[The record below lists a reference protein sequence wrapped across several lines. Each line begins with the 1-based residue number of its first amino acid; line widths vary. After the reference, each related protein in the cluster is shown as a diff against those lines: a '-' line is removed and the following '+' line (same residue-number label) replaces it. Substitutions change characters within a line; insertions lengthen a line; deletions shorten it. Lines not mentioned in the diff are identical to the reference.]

1 MTSFK
6 INQFRQIQPL
16 KSNILLVLF
25 FSINFCFGQAK
36 IINEIKT
43 YNDEGNYQ
51 KSLKQ
56 IIKYRD
62 KDNDTLNYNYLI
74 CQADYYCIS
83 NNTEY
88 NPFKAISII
97 NNISCEKITPEY
109 LGIFFKDNQEC
120 TSVIKEKKDKYVGLY
135 FEAIY
140 KSNDIDSLKSFNK
153 EFSSYTE
160 MTSKISVKIIT
171 IKFNLAK
178 RSNSK
183 DELMKFQ
190 NEFPSSQYEQDVLT
204 LIEELDYSKAIS
216 LNTIESYS
224 LYLKS
229 YPKSNK
235 YELIQSKLA
244 DLSWE
249 QCLQINTK
257 ETFQRFIN
265 NFPNSSKLAEAK
277 LKISKFVDI
286 FDLSKI
292 NSFRTISVQKKMFEP
307 CKLENGK
314 IEVPRLTFLAISN
327 NGRIALAINQFADS
341 RYSYFDKKKA
351 YLINLLDGYIFYAFD
366 YESIANYFFDAN
378 DTKLFY
384 FDNKF
389 IKQLDLASLEV
400 TNLFELETKGY
411 SINNVI
417 LDHNTIHVCQ
427 DQYESPRK
435 KILHYS
441 YDLLTS
447 KKELEVFYEFDYSV
461 RDDIQKQF
469 DFISGSTEQKLLM
482 LKLIHGDNIQIKPL
496 TNKSKDE
503 YLILNFPNIFI
514 FQNGRFTLAKSLQLY
529 NTDQTTKE
537 VKPYY
542 YDRSQNEY
550 NRGYGKIQLTTNNEI
565 VFAAGKSLFVLKLDN
580 ENNEYSDANI
590 NFQHVDPM
598 EIKISTNDR
607 YMFAHL
613 DSKSGKLFYQVDI
626 GYGCDYNSDYEI
638 YVFDI
643 RNNFHKNE
651 KDAMKDIMLKHLKK
665 TDETLYSFYN
675 SYINTETLKNQPLES
690 DVEKYARV
698 RDINSKINSVFIYKK
713 DSLYQIINNI
723 IEDSIKAYK
732 YEAADIFNVQN
743 YDQTFETWRLVF
755 KNPYNGKDFSLLYP
769 QSKSE
774 AKLNLSNKFL
784 NLDIEVKFYF
794 NLISLTFEP
803 LLVSITNTQSKITNK
818 FIVPYR
824 DASLLKN
831 IYLTN
836 NSYIDNYGTGG
847 YLDCRLMRGDIT
859 LDENILRYFVNNGKP
874 KYYFNYGF
882 EDPAQSNKPGVSIR
896 NVDDL
901 NINYVFQDEFIACCP
916 SSQSYEGKSQFL
928 RFNNVPYFINLT
940 ESYPDK
946 EKTKVFEINN
956 KVPLGQDDSVLYPNG
971 ESPNGK
977 YFVDTSGVYDK
988 ASGNCLLK
996 FQNASGKVYWD
1007 CNSYYFGIGYDVF
1020 PVSLLETVLK

>member
-16 KSNILLVLF
+16 KSIILLVFF

-120 TSVIKEKKDKYVGLY
+120 IRVIKEKKDKYVGLY

-277 LKISKFVDI
+277 LIISKFVDI

-292 NSFRTISVQKKMFEP
+292 NSFRTISFQKKMFEP

-314 IEVPRLTFLAISN
+314 IEEPRLTFLTISN
-327 NGRIALAINQFADS
+327 NGRIALAINQFADW
-341 RYSYFDKKKA
+341 RYSSFDKKKA

-435 KILHYS
+435 KILHYT

-447 KKELEVFYEFDYSV
+447 KKELEVFYEFDYSI
-461 RDDIQKQF
+461 RDNIKKEF
-469 DFISGSTEQKLLM
+469 NFISGSTDQKLLL

-496 TNKSKDE
+496 TSKSKDE
-503 YLILNFPNIFI
+503 FLILNFPNVFI
-514 FQNGRFTLAKSLQLY
+514 LQNGDFVFEQSLQLFK
-529 NTDQTTKE
+529 TDKTTKE
-537 VKPYY
+537 IKPYN

-550 NRGYGKIQLTTNNEI
+550 NKGYGKIQLTNENEI

-580 ENNEYSDANI
+580 VFID
-590 NFQHVDPM
+590 FQQVDPV
-598 EIKISTNDR
+598 EIQIRANDR
-607 YMFAHL
+607 YMFANL

-626 GYGCDYNSDYEI
+626 GYGCDYDNDYEI
-638 YVFDI
+638 YAYDYKI
-643 RNNFHKNE
+643 NFLKNE
-651 KDAMKDIMLKHLKK
+651 KDVMKDNMLKHLKK
-665 TDETLYSFYN
+665 IDETLYSYYN
-675 SYINTETLKNQPLES
+675 SHINTETLKNQPLES
-690 DVEKYARV
+690 DVEKYVRI
-698 RDINSKINSVFIYKK
+698 RDINSKINSVFINKK

-723 IEDSIKAYK
+723 IEDSIKVYK
-732 YEAADIFNVQN
+732 YEAAHIFNVQH
-743 YDQTFETWRLVF
+743 YDQTIETWRLVF

-774 AKLNLSNKFL
+774 AKLNLSNKFS

-831 IYLTN
+831 IYLTD

-847 YLDCRLMRGDIT
+847 YLDCRLMRGDVT

-882 EDPAQSNKPGVSIR
+882 EDPAQFNKPGVSIR

-901 NINYVFQDEFIACCP
+901 NINYVFQDKFIACCP
-916 SSQSYEGKSQFL
+916 SSQSFEGKSQFL

-956 KVPLGQDDSVLYPNG
+956 KVPLGQYDSVLYPNG

-977 YFVDTSGVYDK
+977 YFVDTSGVYEK

>member
-1 MTSFK
+1 MKKLSIK
-6 INQFRQIQPL
+6 II
-16 KSNILLVLF
+16 KSLIVLNLVLSF
-25 FSINFCFGQAK
+25 NLVSAQNK
-36 IINEIKT
+36 ILNEIKT
-43 YNDEGNYQ
+43 YSEEGNYQ
-51 KSLKQ
+51 KAQRQ
-56 IIKYRD
+56 INKY
-62 KDNDTLNYNYLI
+62 KEKNGDTLNVNYLI
-74 CQADYYCIS
+74 CLADYYCIS
-83 NNTEY
+83 NNNEY
-88 NPFKAISII
+88 NPYKAISTI
-97 NNISCEKITPEY
+97 NNIRCEKITPDCI
-109 LGIFFKDNQEC
+109 GIFFKINEEC
-120 TSVIKEKKDKYVGLY
+120 SGVIKGKKDKYVGLY
-135 FEAIY
+135 FEIIY

-153 EFSSYTE
+153 EFASYTE
-160 MTSKISVKIIT
+160 MTSKNTQKIIT

-178 RSNSK
+178 QSNSK
-183 DELMKFQ
+183 QELLKFI
-190 NEFPSSQYEQDVLT
+190 NEFPESPYVQDANNI
-204 LIEELDYSKAIS
+204 IEEIDYNNSIS

-224 LYLKS
+224 SFLKS

-235 YELIQSKLA
+235 YVLIQSKLEG
-244 DLSWE
+244 LSWE

-257 ETFQRFIN
+257 EVFQRFIS
-265 NFPNSSKLAEAK
+265 NFSNSSKLAEAK

-292 NSFRTISVQKKMFEP
+292 NAHRTIKVQKKMFEP
-307 CKLENGK
+307 CKLINGK
-314 IEVPRLTFLAISN
+314 IEEPRLTFLAISN

-351 YLINLLDGYIFYAFD
+351 YLIDLLDGYIFYAFD
-366 YESIANYFFDAN
+366 YESIANYFFNSN
-378 DTKLFY
+378 DTKLFFY
-384 FDNKF
+384 DNKF
-389 IKQLDLASLEV
+389 IKQLDLTSLEV

-435 KILHYS
+435 KILHYT

-447 KKELEVFYEFDYSV
+447 KKELEIFYEFDYSI
-461 RDDIQKQF
+461 RDNIQKEF
-469 DFISGSTEQKLLM
+469 NFISGSTEQKLLM

-503 YLILNFPNIFI
+503 YLILNFPNVFI
-514 FQNGRFTLAKSLQLY
+514 LQNGDFVLAKSLQLY
-529 NTDQTTKE
+529 KTDKTTKE
-537 VKPYY
+537 IKPYY

-550 NRGYGKIQLTTNNEI
+550 NRGYGKIQLTNDNEI

-580 ENNEYSDANI
+580 ENYGSSDGNI
-590 NFQHVDPM
+590 NFQHLDPM
-598 EIKISTNDR
+598 EIQIRTNDR

-626 GYGCDYNSDYEI
+626 RYGCDYNNDYEI
-638 YVFDI
+638 YVYDI
-643 RNNFHKNE
+643 KNNLLGKE
-651 KDAMKDIMLKHLKK
+651 KEPMKDIMLKHLKEI
-665 TDETLYSFYN
+665 DEYLFSYYN
-675 SYINTETLKNQPLES
+675 LYINTETLKNQPLES
-690 DVEKYARV
+690 DVEKYDRV
-698 RDINSKINSVFIYKK
+698 RDINSKINSVFIFKK
-713 DSLYQIINNI
+713 DSLYQIINKT

-732 YEAADIFNVQN
+732 YGAAYIFNVQN
-743 YDQTFETWRLVF
+743 YDQTAEVWRLVF
-755 KNPYNGKDFSLLYP
+755 KNPYNGKDFSLIYP

-784 NLDIEVKFYF
+784 NVNIEVKFYF
-794 NLISLTFEP
+794 NLMSLAFEP
-803 LLVSITNTQSKITNK
+803 LLVSITNTQSKISNK
-818 FIVPYR
+818 FIIPYR

-847 YLDCRLMRGDIT
+847 YLDCRLMRGDVT
-859 LDENILRYFVNNGKP
+859 LDENILRYFVDNGKP

-882 EDPAQSNKPGVSIR
+882 EDPAQLNKPGVSIR

-901 NINYVFQDEFIACCP
+901 NINYVFQDKFIACCP
-916 SSQSYEGKSQFL
+916 NSQGYEGNSQFL
-928 RFNNVPYFINLT
+928 RFDNVPYFINLT

-956 KVPLGQDDSVLYPNG
+956 KVPLGQDDGVLYPNG

-977 YFVDTSGVYDK
+977 YFVDTTGVYEK
-988 ASGNCLLK
+988 VSGNCLLK

-1007 CNSYYFGIGYDVF
+1007 CNSYYFGIGFNVL